1 MLSPSALSRGFC
13 FKRLIRSIYFAR
25 LCSLLAFALLC
36 LSPSFSYSLDAEDN
50 RTSGLSPFEQADLLR
65 LIDLDIRN
73 LSKIPVQGVLGY
85 DQEYWR
91 NPASVHVIRPE
102 DITLNGYLNSVEAL
116 RGVPGMHVTRGLAY
130 DNFASMR
137 NFSGFSTQK
146 FLGKIGGREVS
157 QLMLG
162 SANYSVDD
170 YPIAVIDR
178 IEVIRGPGASIWG
191 TNAVNGV
198 LNLVTKHSGD
208 TQGDSFRM
216 VMQDNGTFMGD
227 YVHGGQVSEDSFYRV
242 WARTQEYAEGT
253 LDSGSPARDDGYLRK
268 AGFRYDKELESD
280 LNFYVAGGFAT
291 RRLEHVLDFTNRL
304 FYLEN
309 STGATP
315 VPLALAQ
322 QLAGLPAAHPSY
334 VDPATLPP
342 LASYSSNAALFWGAP
357 TGLISYPGL
366 PGGRISRYEYY
377 GEMKNDSAHLI
388 GKLEGI
394 TAQDLEWSVTGTAD
408 YSDINMGH
416 LGFEWQQSQYDL
428 SFEANQPLGER
439 HRLSFGLSARHTDL
453 QVRSEAVAPF
463 SLPSLTD
470 VLNPFSSVVG
480 IPILDYDQRFT
491 SFNRFNAYLQDSID
505 LSNELLLSVGAK
517 LEENDF
523 AGFGF
528 QPGSR
533 LSWMVN
539 DLNVLWAAYSKA
551 HRQPSLRERYT
562 TLSPLRYWVADL
574 PVAYPTKWVNKA
586 YAGDESLD
594 REEMDAYELGWRLR
608 PNKDL
613 LFELSVYQYDTQN
626 AVRAADSAS
635 SVNAYQAKDA
645 QAYGGELSVDWRVS
659 ESWRLRGGYSQAKG
673 KVEGVRVYDFPEN
686 TASLSSHFRYSD
698 QITLVQNLFYAGKTE
713 IPSDYNPIAIPAH
726 LRLDLGVV
734 WEPKEG
740 WEIGLFGRDLLE
752 PYHLETMYPGVD
764 VEPARVE
771 RTFLISITKDF

>member
-1 MLSPSALSRGFC
+1 MIQSFTVLRGFLTH
-13 FKRLIRSIYFAR
+13 LIVRFFYILR
-25 LCSLLAFALLC
+25 LCILPCVTLLHITPG
-36 LSPSFSYSLDAEDN
+36 SSHGQTQEESNY
-50 RTSGLSPFEQADLLR
+50 TSGLSPFEQAELLR

-73 LSKIPVQGVLGY
+73 LSKIPIQGVLGY

-102 DITLNGYLNSVEAL
+102 DITLNGYFNSVEAL

-208 TQGDSFRM
+208 TQGDSFRI

-242 WARTQEYAEGT
+242 WARSQEYAEGT
-253 LDSGSPARDDGYLRK
+253 LDSGLPARDDGYLRK
-268 AGFRYDKELESD
+268 AGFRIDKELDSD
-280 LNFYVAGGFAT
+280 LNFYLGGGFAT
-291 RRLEHVLDFTNRL
+291 RRLEHVLDLSNRL

-309 STGATP
+309 ASNP
-315 VPLALAQ
+315 IPLAFAQ
-322 QLAGLPAAHPSY
+322 QLSTLPVAHPSY
-334 VDPATLPP
+334 IDPATLPP
-342 LASYSSNAALFWGAP
+342 VVSYSQNAALFWSTPA
-357 TGLISYPGL
+357 GLISYPSL

-377 GEMKNDSAHLI
+377 GEMKNDSAHFI

-394 TAQDLEWSVTGTAD
+394 TDADLEWSLTGFAD
-408 YSDINMGH
+408 HSDIYMGH
-416 LGFEWQQSQYDL
+416 LGFEWEQTQYDL
-428 SFEANQPLGER
+428 SFDANRPVGDF
-439 HRLSFGLSARHTDL
+439 HRLSFGLSAQRTELDVVTRVIEPF
-453 QVRSEAVAPF
+453 QVGFLKV
-463 SLPSLTD
+463 
-470 VLNPFSSVVG
+470 
-480 IPILDYDQRFT
+480 PILDYDQAYT
-491 SFNRFNAYLQDSID
+491 SFDRFNAYLQDSIT
-505 LSNELLLSVGAK
+505 LSDQLLLSMGAK
-517 LEENDF
+517 FEENDL

-528 QPGSR
+528 QPGMR
-533 LSWMVN
+533 TSWMIN
-539 DLNVLWAAYSKA
+539 ESNVFWAGYSKA

-562 TLSPLRYWVADL
+562 TLTPYKVWSPGGGGAWLNQS
-574 PVAYPTKWVNKA
+574 YP
-586 YAGDESLD
+586 GDSTLD
-594 REEMDAYELGWRLR
+594 REEMDAYEIGWRLR

-613 LFELSVYQYDTQN
+613 LFEFSTYRYDTKN
-626 AVRAADSAS
+626 AVRAAS
-635 SVNAYQAKDA
+635 SNAYEAKNA
-645 QAYGGELSVDWRVS
+645 EAYGGELSVDWRVS
-659 ESWRLRGGYSQAKG
+659 EIWRLRGGYSQARG
-673 KVEGVRVYDFPEN
+673 KVEGIRVYDFPEN
-686 TASLSSHFRYSD
+686 TASLSSHFSYSD
-698 QITLVQNLFYAGKTE
+698 EITLVQNLFYAGKTD
-713 IPSDYNPIAIPAH
+713 IPSDYNPITIPSH
-726 LRLDLGVV
+726 LRLDLGIV

-752 PYHLETMYPGVD
+752 PYHVETMYPGVD

>member
-1 MLSPSALSRGFC
+1 MSSAFFISGHPRFDRIFRFGY
-13 FKRLIRSIYFAR
+13 IVR
-25 LCSLLAFALLC
+25 LCSLVFFALAYL
-36 LSPSFSYSLDAEDN
+36 LPNPARAQNNKDGN
-50 RTSGLSPFEQADLLR
+50 RTSGLSPFEQAELLR

-198 LNLVTKHSGD
+198 INLVTKHSGD

-227 YVHGGQVSEDSFYRV
+227 YVHGGQISEDSFYRV
-242 WARTQEYAEGT
+242 WARNQEYAEGT
-253 LDSGSPARDDGYLRK
+253 LNSGLPARDDGYLRK
-268 AGFRYDKELESD
+268 TGFRIDKELGSD
-280 LNFYVAGGFAT
+280 LNLYVAGGFAT
-291 RRLEHVLDFTNRL
+291 RRLEHVLDFSNRL

-309 STGATP
+309 SVGANP
-315 VPLALAQ
+315 VPLAFAQ
-322 QLAGLPAAHPSY
+322 QLSTLPVAHPSY
-334 VDPATLPP
+334 VDPLTLPP
-342 LASYSSNAALFWGAP
+342 PSSYSPAAATFWSSP
-357 TGLISYPGL
+357 NGLISYPSL
-366 PGGRISRYEYY
+366 PGGQISRYEYY
-377 GEMKNDSAHLI
+377 DVMKNDSANLV

-394 TAQDLEWSVTGTAD
+394 TNQDLEWSVTGFAD
-408 YSDINMGH
+408 YSDIYMGH
-416 LGFEWQQSQYDL
+416 LGFEWEQTQYDL
-428 SFEANQPLGER
+428 SFDANRPVGDF
-439 HRLSFGLSARHTDL
+439 HRLSFGLSAQRTELDVATRVIEPFQFGFP
-453 QVRSEAVAPF
+453 QV
-463 SLPSLTD
+463 
-470 VLNPFSSVVG
+470 
-480 IPILDYDQRFT
+480 PILDYDQAYT
-491 SFNRFNAYLQDSID
+491 SFDRFNAYLQDSIT
-505 LSNELLLSVGAK
+505 LSDQLLLSIGAK
-517 LEENDF
+517 FEENDL

-528 QPGSR
+528 QPGMR
-533 LSWMVN
+533 TSWMAN
-539 DLNVLWAAYSKA
+539 ESNVFWAGYSKA

-562 TLSPLRYWVADL
+562 TLTPYKVWSSSGGGAWFNQS
-574 PVAYPTKWVNKA
+574 YP
-586 YAGDESLD
+586 GDSTLD
-594 REEMDAYELGWRLR
+594 REEMDAYELGWRVR

-613 LFELSVYQYDTQN
+613 LVELSTYYYDTKN
-626 AVRAADSAS
+626 AVRAARNSAYEAK
-635 SVNAYQAKDA
+635 NAE
-645 QAYGGELSVDWRVS
+645 AYGGELSVDWRVS
-659 ESWRLRGGYSQAKG
+659 GIWRLRGGYSQARG

-686 TASLSSHFRYSD
+686 TASLSSHFKYSD
-698 QITLVQNLFYAGKTE
+698 QITLVQNLFYSGKTD
-713 IPSDYNPIAIPAH
+713 IPSDYNPITIPSH

-740 WEIGLFGRDLLE
+740 WEIGVFGRDLLE
-752 PYHLETMYPGVD
+752 RHHLETMYPGVD